1 MNASVIYSRLKKA
14 VLKRLPRPGAYS
26 CAVPGLEFFRVDE
39 SKRSENCFY
48 KTKIVLMLQGRKRA
62 LIGRDEYSY
71 GPGQCL
77 VSGVDVPGTSYV
89 AEGSPEKPALAIS
102 LALDMGMVSRL
113 LSEMP
118 TLPVGGGPCRG
129 IAVADADLGM
139 LDAFLRL
146 VRLLD
151 SEGDIP
157 IFAPIIIRE
166 IYSRLLVGPLGGHI
180 RGFCTYGTQNNRIMR
195 AVDWL
200 KGNYDKPIKIE
211 ELARR
216 ANMAPTTFHRHFRK
230 VTSVSPIQYQKNL
243 RLHEGKRLMI
253 AENETVA
260 EAAYAVGY
268 ESPTQFSR
276 EYKRLFGVS
285 PKRDVSA

>member
-1 MNASVIYSRLKKA
+1 MNASGLYSKLKKS
-14 VLKRLPRPGAYS
+14 VLKRIPRPGAYS
-26 CAVPGLEFFRVDE
+26 SPVPCLEFFRVDD

-62 LIGRDEYSY
+62 IIGGEEYSY
-71 GPGQCL
+71 GEGQYL
-77 VSGVDVPGTSYV
+77 VSGVDIPGTSYI
-89 AEGSPEKPALAIS
+89 AEGSPEKPALAI
-102 LALDMGMVSRL
+102 ALDINMETVSRL

-118 TLPVGGGPCRG
+118 TVPVNGAPSRG
-129 IAVADADLGM
+129 IAVAEADSGM

-146 VRLLD
+146 VKLLESGKD
-151 SEGDIP
+151 MP

-166 IYSRLLVGPLGGHI
+166 IYSRLLIGPLGGHM

-230 VTSVSPIQYQKNL
+230 VTSVSPIQYQKKL

>member
-1 MNASVIYSRLKKA
+1 MQT
-14 VLKRLPRPGAYS
+14 PRICP
-26 CAVPGLEFFRVDE
+26 
-39 SKRSENCFY
+39 
-48 KTKIVLMLQGRKRA
+48 
-62 LIGRDEYSY
+62 
-71 GPGQCL
+71 
-77 VSGVDVPGTSYV
+77 
-89 AEGSPEKPALAIS
+89 
-102 LALDMGMVSRL
+102 
-113 LSEMP
+113 
-118 TLPVGGGPCRG
+118 
-129 IAVADADLGM
+129 
-139 LDAFLRL
+139 LRL

>member
-1 MNASVIYSRLKKA
+1 
-14 VLKRLPRPGAYS
+14 
-26 CAVPGLEFFRVDE
+26 
-39 SKRSENCFY
+39 
-48 KTKIVLMLQGRKRA
+48 
-62 LIGRDEYSY
+62 
-71 GPGQCL
+71 
-77 VSGVDVPGTSYV
+77 
-89 AEGSPEKPALAIS
+89 
-102 LALDMGMVSRL
+102 
-113 LSEMP
+113 
-118 TLPVGGGPCRG
+118 
-129 IAVADADLGM
+129 M

-166 IYSRLLVGPLGGHI
+166 IYSRLLVGPLGGHV
-180 RGFCTYGTQNNRIMR
+180 RGFCTRGTQNNRIMR

-200 KGNYDKPIKIE
+200 KGNYDKPIRIE
-211 ELARR
+211 ELAKR

-268 ESPTQFSR
+268 ESRRNSAENTSACSAPLQSATSRRSIRKLPEFPAGLGNFSIGTYIYAPQIFR
-276 EYKRLFGVS
+276 IIRTAKIQCIGGL
-285 PKRDVSA
+285 P